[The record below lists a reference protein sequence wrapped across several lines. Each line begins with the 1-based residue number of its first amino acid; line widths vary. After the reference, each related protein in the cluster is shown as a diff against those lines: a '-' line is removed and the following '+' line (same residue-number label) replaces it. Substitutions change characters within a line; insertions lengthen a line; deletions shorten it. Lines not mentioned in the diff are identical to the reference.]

1 MLQVVGALCCLGT
14 LPSVLLGVG
23 RVEHLN
29 LSQKS
34 PKILKM
40 ASESFIHAFFKIV
53 SRSFSQNFPL
63 GAPVLRCAKYD

>member
-40 ASESFIHAFFKIV
+40 ASESFIHAFLKLFLSLFLKIFLWV
-53 SRSFSQNFPL
+53 PL
-63 GAPVLRCAKYD
+63 C

>member
-40 ASESFIHAFFKIV
+40 ASESFIHALLLYLGLFLKIFLWV
-53 SRSFSQNFPL
+53 PL
-63 GAPVLRCAKYD
+63 C

>member
-40 ASESFIHAFFKIV
+40 ASESFIHALLLYLGLFLKIFLWV
-53 SRSFSQNFPL
+53 
-63 GAPVLRCAKYD
+63 PVC